1 MQKNISVIYVTG
13 GTGFVGSE
21 LTKQWIAKSKQNRVI
36 VQTRCPEQYN
46 DSESVKY
53 VRCYKDVATEHVDAV
68 INLAG
73 APIADKRW
81 SAKRKSL
88 LCESRVALSE
98 SLVEDMAL
106 SPPKVVVS
114 ASAIGFYGLGDSA
127 VDELDS
133 VGEGFASDLCK
144 SWEQAIAPAAEY
156 SRLVVFRLGV
166 VLGDG
171 GMMAKLLP
179 LYRLGLGGPVGKG
192 NQWLSWVHIDDV
204 IEAILQ
210 AVGESGQD
218 GTQLKG
224 TYNLTSPEPVQ
235 QKLFA
240 KTLGNVLGRS
250 AFVPTPA
257 FVFLTVFGEM
267 GRELLLGGQRVFPN
281 RLLETGYQF
290 SHPDLKKALTK
301 ILRVI

>member
-1 MQKNISVIYVTG
+1 MQKNISVMYVTG

-21 LTKQWIAKSKQNRVI
+21 LIKQWVRASSYNRVI
-36 VQTRCPEQYN
+36 VQTRFPERYI

-53 VRCYKDVATEHVDAV
+53 VKRYGDVATERVDAV
-68 INLAG
+68 VNLAG

-81 SAKRKSL
+81 SAKRKDL
-88 LCESRVALSE
+88 LSQSRVGLSE
-98 SLVEDMAL
+98 SLVNDMAL

-114 ASAIGFYGLGDSA
+114 ASAIGYYGLGDSV
-127 VDELDS
+127 VDEVDTA
-133 VGEGFASDLCK
+133 GEGFASHLCE

-179 LYRLGLGGPVGKG
+179 LYRFGLGGPIGKG
-192 NQWLSWVHIDDV
+192 NQWLSWIHIDDV
-204 IEAILQ
+204 IAAILQ
-210 AVGESGQD
+210 AVGDTGQE

-224 TYNLTSPEPVQ
+224 TYNLTSPEPIQ

-240 KTLGNVLGRS
+240 KTLGNVLGRP

-257 FVFLTVFGEM
+257 FVFLAGFGEM
-267 GRELLLGGQRVFPN
+267 GKELLLGGQRVLPN
-281 RLLETGYQF
+281 RLLENGYQF
-290 SHPDLKKALTK
+290 SHPGLKKALTR
-301 ILRVI
+301 IVCDI